1 MRRNESP
8 ELLGAILIA
17 SVVWNCVGEAALAE
31 GFDFNDGTVQGWTL
45 DGPYDP
51 GSGSGPFSSNFVDGW
66 SDSVNFPNAPGSDPT
81 GDNQGSLQ
89 MFTAGG
95 HGIEGSSGD
104 WWLMVCRSPDLSSSE
119 VWQKASGYSVRIAER
134 MGGGSITLYAN
145 LYVTVYDFEQKRERS
160 FLNGTAIPLVYD
172 AWRYHSFDDWLN
184 VTNAPT
190 DYTVLEVFIY
200 IWGAMPD
207 DSFLN
212 GGIYLDEV
220 VPTGAVPDIY
230 VDDDGGGP
238 GENGSREHPFDTIQE
253 GIDAAVN
260 GQTVVVLDGKYTGNG
275 NRDISFNG
283 KAITIRSENGPENC
297 VVDCNGTALDNH
309 QGFYFDHSEDASSV
323 LQGFTIINGHAN
335 EGGAIYCGNGS
346 PTITGCIIRD
356 NKASAAGGGICCDG
370 SSAVI
375 RSCVIVGNQAG
386 NGAGIY
392 CASGSPV
399 FTNCTVID
407 NTADYG
413 GGVYCVN
420 SDPEINNCIFWRNT
434 AHLSGTEI
442 AIASTTQPSTLTI
455 SYSDVAGGSEAA
467 YVEPGCTLNWDM
479 GNIKV
484 APIFKPDGYH
494 LLPSSP
500 CIDSGDPTVDYTEQA
515 DIDSAP
521 RFFNGRVD
529 IGADE
534 FSPQIRN
541 VTQDT
546 YHNTIQQAIDASMD
560 GDRITVSDGI
570 FTGKGNRDITFKGR
584 AITLCSENGPRH
596 CIIDCHGTAEKQH
609 QGFFFAY
616 GEDANSVLQ
625 GFTVMNGYSWQGGAI
640 WCFGSSPTI
649 INCTF
654 RGNIAHDNGGAIY
667 CKESSP
673 AIGNCTF
680 NVNNAVYGGAIY
692 CHEGSSS
699 MISDCTFI
707 GNTADWG
714 GCIYCASASEPTV
727 NNCILWEN
735 TASRNGSQIA
745 LASTHDPSALTI
757 SYSNVTGG
765 YEAAYVETGC
775 RLNWGDG
782 NIDEDPFLT
791 PDGHLRFGSP
801 CIDRG
806 PDSSAFE
813 PDIDGEVR
821 PDANGVDIGCDEFV
835 DTDGDRL
842 PDWWESEYFDSS
854 ITVNPGNDPDGD
866 GLTNLQEYELYSSDP
881 NTLPYYVD
889 ANNGDDSYNGLSSTY
904 EGGDLGPK
912 KTIQA
917 GIDVASD
924 GDTVLVAA
932 GTYTGAGNRQLNFA
946 GKSVVLRASDG
957 PATTRIDCGGV
968 WSRAFDFYSLETPAT
983 AVVGFTISNGL
994 RDYAGAIYCWSS
1006 HPQIRNCV
1014 ITGNTANISGGAFYC
1029 SLSMPTIADCNISE
1043 NSPNG
1048 IQMYY
1053 GGAYIVGTVQMA
1065 SNNWTGKGLMLTGDG
1080 TLHLQSDAAL
1090 VLDESRIRCNLS
1102 GTGSVWVDLGSEL
1115 IIEGDANI
1123 DMLGDAGTKGTI
1135 QCDGLLLVKNNAQ
1148 IRNTEV
1154 NITRASFEGNADISN
1169 SVIVAE
1175 AGAPYGQFFIE
1186 DTVGVNNNE
1195 IHADGDRYMDL
1206 DPSVFAGVIQSNRIY
1221 VTITEG
1227 QNNTRGGLL
1236 ELRGRDLEV
1245 PPCESNEF
1253 FCRID
1258 KVPNFDTN
1266 TWMIEQLELVEGAK
1280 LNLTNRF
1287 DFGNG
1292 GSREVMYVKQLVL
1305 GDNSV
1310 LNTAFNRL
1318 YCESIDKAETA
1329 MIKNIPFLGF
1339 SLDNIACDDE
1349 TEFIIRV
1356 QHNNFIDPDGDYSRI
1371 HVERVTGRD
1380 PDPKGMIRMSNLA
1393 ELNPSLPD
1401 YGQVVNARA
1410 KGSFAKASEDRVLV
1424 LFEYLFETSDPDAE
1438 LVVYLS
1444 DIPELL
1450 DRNDLG
1456 RADHYIEVAR
1466 LPAPPI
1472 GRPGSAGSGR
1482 FGVFEET
1489 VSAEHLDFIRGT
1501 RIELELVGPD
1511 GTSALIDNWDP
1522 QVHCTG
1528 ICMDLNWS
1536 DAPDEEDFLIVI
1548 GEYGKTAGLLGDAT
1562 NSRACLDG
1570 VFSADGFVDSFDIV
1584 SWDWALSDPERSS
1597 LLNLCRVPLTRGTN
1611 MMSIATGGLEDSAG
1625 PVSVAGLPESLSDL
1639 LIAGKRST
1647 SDDPV
1652 ALKSQDR
1659 LYLFDGNAQFVGWSD
1674 PKFDRCNVRLIKGL
1688 EGQLY
1693 QINSG
1698 AGVLRLDEMSEV
1710 IVPPGQTSYANEPR
1724 YNGPATV
1731 YVGIQNE
1738 GSSPFGR
1745 PILDAA
1751 FDGQYIYVLPV
1762 VVNPHGGEAYAAA
1775 AKLQMVD
1782 AGSPP
1787 YRVVQLY
1794 DDPPPLHDNQHRN
1807 NLREIEIDSAGNLYV
1822 LNVHSR
1828 NESSILWKYGS
1839 AGTVQDR
1846 LDLGNP
1852 NSGSYIPD
1860 PIAMHV
1866 SDVTNMVYLAS
1877 AQYNE
1882 GSYSTTIY
1890 GFSKEQ
1896 LAPERSITI
1905 SGMQHV
1911 AGVTEDPATGSLW
1924 VAGFTMESIPEFPD
1938 PTESPFYYPCLA
1950 KIPSGGGD
1958 VQVVSLLGS
1967 SDLGLPM
1974 SIVWTAPPDN

>member
-1 MRRNESP
+1 V
-8 ELLGAILIA
+8 LLGVILIA
-17 SVVWNCVGEAALAE
+17 LLPRSQAVLAK

-89 MFTAGG
+89 MITSGG
-95 HGIEGSSGD
+95 HGIEGISGD
-104 WWLMVCRSPDLSSSE
+104 WWLMKFRSPDLSSSE
-119 VWQKASGYSVRIAER
+119 VWQKASGYSVRIAEC

-145 LYVTVYDFEQKRERS
+145 LYVKVYDFEQERERM
-160 FLNGTAIPLVYD
+160 FLNGIAAPLVYN
-172 AWRYHSFDDWLN
+172 AWRYHSYDDWL
-184 VTNAPT
+184 TGADAPK
-190 DYTVLEVFIY
+190 DYTVLEVFIN
-200 IWGAMPD
+200 IWGLMAD

-220 VPTGAVPDIY
+220 VPTEAVSDIY

-253 GIDAAVN
+253 AIDAAVN
-260 GQTVVVLDGKYTGNG
+260 GQTVVVLDGRYIGNG
-275 NRDISFNG
+275 NRDISFNS

-297 VVDCNGTALDNH
+297 VVDCNGTAIDNH
-309 QGFYFDHSEDASSV
+309 RGFYFNHSEDASSV
-323 LQGFTIINGHAN
+323 LLGFTIINGHAN
-335 EGGAIYCGNGS
+335 EGGAIYCGNAS
-346 PTITGCIIRD
+346 PTITGCIMRD
-356 NKASAAGGGICCDG
+356 NKASAVGGGICCDG
-370 SSAVI
+370 SSTTI
-375 RSCVIVGNQAG
+375 SNCVISDNQASDG
-386 NGAGIY
+386 GGIY
-392 CASGSPV
+392 CANGSPV

-407 NTADYG
+407 NTADCG
-413 GGVYCVN
+413 GGIYCANGDPKIN
-420 SDPEINNCIFWRNT
+420 SCIFWSNT
-434 AHLSGTEI
+434 ANLYGTEI
-442 AIASTTQPSTLTI
+442 AIVGTTQPSTLTI
-455 SYSDVAGGSEAA
+455 SYSDVAGGSEPA
-467 YVEPGCTLNWDM
+467 YVEPGCSLNWGL
-479 GNIKV
+479 GNISMD
-484 APIFKPDGYH
+484 PLLTPDGCH
-494 LLPSSP
+494 LLSNSP
-500 CIDSGDPTVDYTEQA
+500 CIDSGDPTVDYVEEA
-515 DIDSAP
+515 DIDGTP
-521 RFFNGRVD
+521 RVFNGRVD
-529 IGADE
+529 IGGDE
-534 FSPQIRN
+534 FSPQIHN

-546 YHNTIQQAIDASMD
+546 YHHTIQQAIDASTD
-560 GDRITVSDGI
+560 GDRITVPDGI
-570 FTGKGNRDITFKGR
+570 YTGKGNRGITFKGR
-584 AITLCSENGPRH
+584 SITLCSENGPRN
-596 CIIDCHGTAEKQH
+596 CIIDCHGTREKH
-609 QGFFFAY
+609 SLGFIFSY

-625 GFTVMNGYSWQGGAI
+625 GFTITNGYSWQGGAI
-640 WCFGSSPTI
+640 WCVLSSPMI
-649 INCTF
+649 VNCMF
-654 RGNIAHDNGGAIY
+654 SGNIAHDHGAGVF
-667 CKESSP
+667 CSESSP
-673 AIGNCTF
+673 TISNCTF
-680 NVNNAVYGGAIY
+680 NVNTAGYGGAIY
-692 CHEGSSS
+692 CSEGSSP
-699 MISDCTFI
+699 MISNCTFI

-714 GCIYCASASEPTV
+714 GCIFCTSASEPTI
-727 NNCILWEN
+727 NNSILWGN
-735 TASRNGSQIA
+735 TAYRNGSQIA
-745 LASTHDPSALTI
+745 LKSTYDPSTLTI
-757 SYSNVTGG
+757 SYSSVTGG

-775 RLNWGDG
+775 RLNWSAG
-782 NIDEDPFLT
+782 NIDVDPLLT
-791 PDGHLRFGSP
+791 PDGHLQFGSP

-806 PDSSAFE
+806 LESSAAKL
-813 PDIDGEVR
+813 DIDGEVR
-821 PDANGVDIGCDEFV
+821 PYANGIDIGCDEFV

-854 ITVNPGNDPDGD
+854 ITVNPSDDPDGD

-881 NTLPYYVD
+881 NRMPYYVD
-889 ANNGDDSYNGLSSTY
+889 VNNGDDSYSGLSPIY
-904 EGGDLGPK
+904 EGGDVGPK

-917 GIDVASD
+917 GINVAND

-932 GTYTGAGNRQLNFA
+932 GTYTGAGNRWLDFA
-946 GKSVVLRASDG
+946 GKSVVLRACDG
-957 PATTRIDCGGV
+957 PTTTRIDCEGA
-968 WSRAFDFYSLETPAT
+968 WSRAFNFYSLETPAT
-983 AVVGFTISNGL
+983 AVVGFMISNGL
-994 RDYAGAIYCWSS
+994 RDYGGAIYCWSS

-1014 ITGNTANISGGAFYC
+1014 ITSNTANISGGAFYG
-1029 SLSMPTIADCNISE
+1029 SLSMPTIADCDISE
-1043 NSPNG
+1043 NTLNG

-1090 VLDESRIRCNLS
+1090 VLDDSRIRCNLS

-1154 NITRASFEGNADISN
+1154 NITRASFEGHADISN

-1186 DTVGVNNNE
+1186 DTVGVTNNE

-1206 DPSVFAGVIQSNRIY
+1206 DPSVFAGVIQNNRIY

-1253 FCRID
+1253 FCYID
-1258 KVPNFDTN
+1258 KVPDFDPN
-1266 TWMIEQLELVEGAK
+1266 TWTIEQLELVEGAK

-1292 GSREVMYVKQLVL
+1292 GPYEVMYVKQLVL

-1318 YCESIDKAETA
+1318 YCENINKAETA
-1329 MIKNIPFLGF
+1329 TIKNIPFLGF

-1356 QHNNFIDPDGDYSRI
+1356 KHNNFIDPDGNYSRI

-1450 DRNDLG
+1450 DGNDLD

-1482 FGVFEET
+1482 FGVFEKT
-1489 VSAEHLDFIRGT
+1489 VSAGSLNFIRGT
-1501 RIELELVGPD
+1501 RIELELIGPD
-1511 GTSALIDNWDP
+1511 GARILIDNWDP

-1536 DAPDEEDFLIVI
+1536 DVPDEEDFLIVI
-1548 GEYGKTAGLLGDAT
+1548 GECGKTAGLLWDAT
-1562 NSRACLDG
+1562 NSRACLEG
-1570 VFSADGFVDSFDIV
+1570 VFSKDGFVDSFDIV
-1584 SWDWALSDPERSS
+1584 SWDWALSDPGRTS
-1597 LLNLCRVPLTRGTN
+1597 LLNLCRVPLTKDTST
-1611 MMSIATGGLEDSAG
+1611 MSIATGSFEDSAG
-1625 PVSVAGLPESLSDL
+1625 PVSVTALPDSLSDL

-1647 SDDPV
+1647 SDDPT

-1659 LYLFDGNAQFVGWSD
+1659 LYLFDCNAQCVGWSD
-1674 PKFDRCNVRLIKGL
+1674 LKFNRCNIRLAKGP
-1688 EGQLY
+1688 EGHLY
-1693 QINSG
+1693 QVNSET
-1698 AGVLRLDEMSEV
+1698 GVLRLDEMSEV

-1724 YNGPATV
+1724 YKGSATV
-1731 YVGIQNE
+1731 YIGIQNK

-1751 FDGQYIYVLPV
+1751 FDGEYIYVLPV
-1762 VVNPHGGEAYAAA
+1762 VVSPYEGETYTAA
-1775 AKLQMVD
+1775 AKLQLAD
-1782 AGSPP
+1782 SGSPP

-1807 NLREIEIDSAGNLYV
+1807 NLREIEIDSTGSLYV

-1828 NESSILWKYGS
+1828 NESSILWRYS
-1839 AGTVQDR
+1839 SDGTVQDR

-1852 NSGSYIPD
+1852 NSGSYVDD
-1860 PIAMHV
+1860 PIAMCL
-1866 SDVTNMVYLAS
+1866 SDTTGLVYLAS
-1877 AQYNE
+1877 AQSNE
-1882 GSYSTTIY
+1882 DLYSITIY

-1896 LAPERSITI
+1896 LVLERSITI
-1905 SGMQHV
+1905 NGMQHV
-1911 AGVTEDPATGSLW
+1911 TGITEDPGTGSLW
-1924 VAGFTMESIPEFPD
+1924 VVGFNMESIPEFPD
-1938 PTESPFYYPCLA
+1938 PIQPPFYYPCLA
-1950 KIPSGGGD
+1950 KVPSGGGD
-1958 VQVVSLLGS
+1958 TQVMALLGS
-1967 SDLGLPM
+1967 YDLGLPM
-1974 SIVWTAPPDN
+1974 SIIWTAIPDN